1 MWSWPWCAYSPDE
14 NNMQFQHRIID
25 DLIGHKYNGS
35 RKKGQVTP
43 HLRYHGQFLRKDDAS
58 AET

>member
-1 MWSWPWCAYSPDE
+1 
-14 NNMQFQHRIID
+14 MQLQHRIID
-25 DLIGHKYNGS
+25 ALIGHKYNGS
-35 RKKGQVTP
+35 KKKGHVTP